1 MNFDTLTIGEVI
13 TLEDMTGIAL
23 SQVDEKAPVGRVL
36 RALVYIMAR
45 REGRE
50 LTVDEIDRMPVS
62 ETDAILAPLA
72 GESRP
77 M

>member
-1 MNFDTLTIGEVI
+1 MNFDSLTIGEII

-23 SQVDEKAPVGRVL
+23 SSIDEKAPVGRVL

-50 LTVDEIDRMPVS
+50 LTVEEVDRMPVS
-62 ETDAILAPLA
+62 ETDAILAPLV
-72 GESRP
+72 GEPRP